1 MSEDLQAVLDEN
13 QGDEVVENQGIE
25 AQQTEAND
33 SQVDSATTGMETEA
47 PETNNVEKRIHK
59 LTAEKYAEKRRA
71 EALEEENRRLKEN
84 QSADP
89 VQVPQ
94 GKPTLEQFDYDE
106 GKYTEALIEYQ
117 VNQKVE
123 QTQSAAQKAQ
133 AEQTAKDRDAKFDN
147 AEVKYATDNPSYID
161 DIQSLPRFQPDTLN
175 MLRGQEN
182 GPELVHYL
190 GKNPEIADQIASLDP
205 MNAAMQ
211 IGVISANL
219 SATAKTEI
227 QTSAAPEPISTISS
241 GGTVSKEVEDMSMEE
256 IYNLQAG
263 TQESKKWLMI
273 LKTRPQ

>member
-211 IGVISANL
+211 IGAISVKL

-227 QTSAAPEPISTISS
+227 QTSAAPDPISPVSS
-241 GGTVSKEVEDMSMEE
+241 GGSVSKEVEDMSMEE
-256 IYNLQAG
+256 IYNL
-263 TQESKKWLMI
+263 
-273 LKTRPQ
+273 

>member
-33 SQVDSATTGMETEA
+33 SQVDSATTETETDA
-47 PETNNVEKRIHK
+47 PKTNNVEKRINR
-59 LTAEKYAEKRRA
+59 LTAEKFAEKRRA

-89 VQVPQ
+89 VQTPQ
-94 GKPTLEQFDYDE
+94 GEPTLEQFDFDE
-106 GKYTEALIEYQ
+106 SAYNAALIKYEVAQQ
-117 VNQKVE
+117 VQE
-123 QTQSAAQKAQ
+123 SRSEAQKAQ
-133 AEQTAKDRDAKFDN
+133 AEQTAKERDAKFDN

-256 IYNLQAG
+256 IYNL
-263 TQESKKWLMI
+263 
-273 LKTRPQ
+273 